1 MVISYDFIAFSSRLS
16 ANTWRLGMK
25 AIQGEVPLDIVI
37 PHLQESPAADDE
49 IVGILTTEGTARES
63 ADGMELYRYL
73 RQLNSKA
80 NEAFGYN
87 EVVIRNIH
95 SRLNTLRVDEELR
108 VQITYT
114 ERKGYYAQP
123 PVSYNIKLL
132 GIFGIS
138 STDPPMPDDPEI
150 PVPYSQEAPQGV
162 PQNPVYRTTNTL
174 EKLIDFTQNLQKEL
188 NQTQEHLALTIKKV
202 QQLEDE
208 RQHFRKLRNLVQDIL
223 DRLNQLEHFDAR
235 IKQLENDRHQLY
247 ELQQTLRTFLKALN
261 QQTRTSLRN
270 EED

>member
-25 AIQGEVPLDIVI
+25 AIRGEVPLDIVL
-37 PHLQESPAADDE
+37 PHLQESSTADDE
-49 IVGILTTEGTARES
+49 IVGVLTAEGTARES

-73 RQLNSKA
+73 RQLNPKT

-95 SRLNTLRVDEELR
+95 SRLNTLRVEDELR

-114 ERKGYYAQP
+114 ERKGPYTQSP
-123 PVSYNIKLL
+123 FSYNIKLL
-132 GIFGIS
+132 GVFGIS
-138 STDPPMPDDPEI
+138 SPDAPIPDDPEV
-150 PVPYSQEAPQGV
+150 PVPYSEEAPQGA
-162 PQNPVYRTTNTL
+162 PQNPVYKTTNTL

-188 NQTQEHLALTIKKV
+188 SQTQEHLALTIKKV

-208 RQHFRKLRNLVQDIL
+208 RQHFRELRSLVQDIL
-223 DRLNQLEHFDAR
+223 NRLKQLEHFDAR
-235 IKQLENDRHQLY
+235 IKHLEIDRHQLHD
-247 ELQQTLRTFLKALN
+247 LQQTLRTFLIALN
-261 QQTRTSLRN
+261 QQTRTSLRE